1 MTGIDAILETLN
13 AQYSFDGRGRLQA
26 TRIDGILPRFV
37 LGRAAEGCVWRF
49 RAGLDEATVAA
60 LARLAG
66 RESGASFEGEL
77 PAPPERVF
85 ALSRVL
91 AGAGAGAGA
100 GGSGAAPRRSAVTRA
115 GVVRGELWLF
125 D

>member
-13 AQYSFDGRGRLQA
+13 SQYSFDARGRIQA
-26 TRIDGILPRFV
+26 ARLDGILPRFV
-37 LGRAAEGCVWRF
+37 LGRAAEGCIWRF

-66 RESGASFEGEL
+66 RESGVSFEGEL
-77 PAPPERVF
+77 PAPPERLF
-85 ALSRVL
+85 ALSRIL
-91 AGAGAGAGA
+91 TDAGAGD
-100 GGSGAAPRRSAVTRA
+100 SGAAPRRSAITRE